1 MRRTKHALAFKDQ
14 IVRQVIDRGRPAFD
28 VAKRLGI
35 SESVLY
41 TWVSK
46 FEKADAPLAADLKRC
61 RPKWPS
67 SRGRSGEARYP
78 KKGRSILCQ
87 AVRMK
92 YAFMQTH
99 CREFRLAGMS
109 RVLGAHRGGYPAWL
123 HEPLSA
129 RSKINVVL
137 TQRIRESYD
146 QSMRGAA
153 ESQKHASS
161 FIRIGVANLAVMSST
176 PGARA
181 TD

>member
-1 MRRTKHALAFKDQ
+1 
-14 IVRQVIDRGRPAFD
+14 
-28 VAKRLGI
+28 
-35 SESVLY
+35 
-41 TWVSK
+41 
-46 FEKADAPLAADLKRC
+46 
-61 RPKWPS
+61 
-67 SRGRSGEARYP
+67 
-78 KKGRSILCQ
+78 
-87 AVRMK
+87 MK

-123 HEPLSA
+123 HDPLSA

-161 FIRIGVANLAVMSST
+161 FMRIEVANLAVMS
-176 PGARA
+176 
-181 TD
+181 